1 MKDKLWTANY
11 IWNIINNLLLFI
23 VFYLFMIYST
33 KLAISNFNAT
43 VSMAGLASGI
53 YIVGALVARLLIGRY
68 MDFIGRKRMLVLSAV
83 LHMIFTVCYHF
94 IDTMFF
100 LCIIRFL
107 HGVTYGMASTVI
119 ATNIASI
126 VPESRRGEGI
136 GYFSLSVTL
145 GSAIGPFLGICL
157 PQINALFA
165 LVLCD
170 ILSAS
175 IVIISLML
183 KIDEIKIGFRQRV
196 EVKSLRLRTFLEPT
210 AMPIATV
217 ALLGAIGYSAVMSY
231 IGAYSEAINLILGG
245 SLFYVAYSVACLIF
259 RPISGV
265 ILDRYGNHIVMLPVL
280 FIMILGFIAIA
291 MAESNFMLLFGAA
304 LIGIGYGTIPSAGQ
318 AIAVQKVKLNKFS
331 LATSTLYIALDTG
344 NGIGPYI
351 LGMVVPVYGFRA
363 VYICSA
369 IAALAAFL
377 FYCGIALKSRRQAVV
392 K

>member
-1 MKDKLWTANY
+1 
-11 IWNIINNLLLFI
+11 
-23 VFYLFMIYST
+23 
-33 KLAISNFNAT
+33 
-43 VSMAGLASGI
+43 MAGLASGI

-170 ILSAS
+170 ILSVS

>member
-1 MKDKLWTANY
+1 M
-11 IWNIINNLLLFI
+11 
-23 VFYLFMIYST
+23 
-33 KLAISNFNAT
+33 
-43 VSMAGLASGI
+43 
-53 YIVGALVARLLIGRY
+53 
-68 MDFIGRKRMLVLSAV
+68 
-83 LHMIFTVCYHF
+83 
-94 IDTMFF
+94 
-100 LCIIRFL
+100 
-107 HGVTYGMASTVI
+107 
-119 ATNIASI
+119 
-126 VPESRRGEGI
+126 
-136 GYFSLSVTL
+136 
-145 GSAIGPFLGICL
+145 
-157 PQINALFA
+157 
-165 LVLCD
+165 
-170 ILSAS
+170 
-175 IVIISLML
+175 
-183 KIDEIKIGFRQRV
+183 